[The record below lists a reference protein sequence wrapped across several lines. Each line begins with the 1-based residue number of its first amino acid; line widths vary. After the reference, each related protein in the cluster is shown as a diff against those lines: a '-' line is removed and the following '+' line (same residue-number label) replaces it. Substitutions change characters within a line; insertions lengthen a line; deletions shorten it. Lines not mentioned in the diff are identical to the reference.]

1 MFQLRAESAL
11 YFQTQVPNKKTFFWL
26 LPLLFDGIS
35 FNPGPINGSQQYK
48 HDQYAFFKQR
58 GLYFVRLN
66 INSLLSKLDELQYI
80 AKLSTAVVNG
90 IGESNSDDSI
100 LSSEN

>member
-1 MFQLRAESAL
+1 M
-11 YFQTQVPNKKTFFWL
+11 

-48 HDQYAFFKQR
+48 HDQYAVFKQR

-80 AKLSTAVVNG
+80 AKLSTAVVIG